1 MATITH
7 SSPSSTASVLQ
18 ENVAPSESVPQATDI
33 ETVFTELLA
42 EVLHVDGVSSD
53 SHFFDDLGAD
63 SLVMAHFCAK
73 VRKRGNLPPVSMRD
87 VYQYPTIRKLT
98 AALAEIT
105 SETGEPQ
112 APATNEPS
120 VPTSNREYIICGA
133 LQGIF
138 F

>member
-18 ENVAPSESVPQATDI
+18 ENVAPSESVSQATDI

-42 EVLHVDGVSSD
+42 DVLHVDRVSAD

-63 SLVMAHFCAK
+63 SLVMAHFCAR

-87 VYQYPTIRKLT
+87 VYRHPTIRSLA
-98 AALAEIT
+98 AALADVA
-105 SETGEPQ
+105 SSR
-112 APATNEPS
+112 AMPAVS
-120 VPTSNREYIICGA
+120 A
-133 LQGIF
+133 A
-138 F
+138 